1 MLDPLPLT
9 PYALLDGGRCV
20 ADIKFLAIFYDLTPT
35 RENPYPNEPALL
47 RWDQTT
53 AVMFS
58 LPGNQ
63 IDQDSIFSYIKTA
76 HP

>member
-20 ADIKFLAIFYDLTPT
+20 ADIEFLTIFYDLTPT
-35 RENPYPNEPALL
+35 RDNPYPNESALS
-47 RWDQTT
+47 RWDQTA

-58 LPGNQ
+58 LFGEH
-63 IDQDSIFSYIKTA
+63 IGQDSIFSYIKNA
-76 HP
+76 HS